1 MVNRLLMTSSLI
13 FLDWHVSTTLRFV
26 KILSINVIINMT
38 FLYTLA
44 ATKKN
49 VDIEDLVD
57 DFITFYFG
65 GQDSTM
71 SMLIFALVLTLLH
84 PHVQER

>member
-1 MVNRLLMTSSLI
+1 MILLN
-13 FLDWHVSTTLRFV
+13 FYVS
-26 KILSINVIINMT
+26 
-38 FLYTLA
+38 
-44 ATKKN
+44 ATKEN

-71 SMLIFALVLTLLH
+71 SMLTFALVLILLH

>member
-1 MVNRLLMTSSLI
+1 MLMTSSLI

-44 ATKKN
+44 ATQKN

>member
-1 MVNRLLMTSSLI
+1 MEY
-13 FLDWHVSTTLRFV
+13 HA
-26 KILSINVIINMT
+26 SIIINMT
-38 FLYTLA
+38 LFYVS
-44 ATKKN
+44 ATKEN

-71 SMLIFALVLTLLH
+71 SMLTFALVLILLH

>member
-38 FLYTLA
+38 FLYLS
-44 ATKKN
+44 ATKEN